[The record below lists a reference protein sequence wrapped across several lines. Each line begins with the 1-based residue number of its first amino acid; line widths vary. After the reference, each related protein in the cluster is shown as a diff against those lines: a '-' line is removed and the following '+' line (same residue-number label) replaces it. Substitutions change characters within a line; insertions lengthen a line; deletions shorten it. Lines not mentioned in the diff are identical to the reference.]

1 MASLEPKLADI
12 PETKGEEEDQEKF
25 PLQQSV
31 SEEEKEAKKKDD
43 ERFYERVFNLTQQP
57 DNTKDLD
64 SSDYQFLTDFSIC
77 NITLTVY
84 RELQNNSFFNVQGEE
99 GEEQGGDGAGE
110 DKEGG
115 ATDGDAGGDEEKD
128 QKQRLKRLQQFRTK
142 GRFRL
147 CQIYPVVLRSV
158 IGYYSSVALNYY
170 DDTIEQRRGNQVPL
184 GLNDKAYA
192 ILCNSIRKLV
202 EMQMEKD
209 ERAKQD
215 VLDTFDVPEPTKDN
229 V

>member
-12 PETKGEEEDQEKF
+12 PETKGEEEDEEKF

-31 SEEEKEAKKKDD
+31 SEEEKEAKRKDD
-43 ERFYERVFNLTQQP
+43 ERFFERVFNLTQQS
-57 DNTKDLD
+57 DNTKELD

-84 RELQNNSFFNVQGEE
+84 RELQNNSFFNVQEEE
-99 GEEQGGDGAGE
+99 GGE
-110 DKEGG
+110 
-115 ATDGDAGGDEEKD
+115 GDAEGKERGADDEEARDK
-128 QKQRLKRLQQFRTK
+128 KQRLKRLQQFQTK

-202 EMQMEKD
+202 EMQIEKD
-209 ERAKQD
+209 ERTKQD
-215 VLDTFDVPEPTKDN
+215 ILETFDVPEPTKDN